1 MTTQPVVSLQ
11 KVSFSYGC
19 HPVLEDITLT
29 VNQGEAVA
37 ITGPNGSGKTTL
49 LKLLMGQLKPQCGK
63 IEICGL
69 PALQATGRALTGY
82 VPQKATNFNLQFPA
96 SVLEVVL
103 TGRTA
108 RKKLWTRLREADY
121 QIALEALDKVG
132 LKHLSRHLL
141 SSLSGGQ
148 QQRVFIARALAQ
160 QPRILLLDEPS
171 VGLDAASLHS
181 LCRLLDELRREQQLT
196 LFIVT
201 HEPAL
206 ITQVATRQV
215 CLNLHVCSCQNS
227 SREQEQLSYLNC
239 PRFLPLYNS
248 SKA

>member
-1 MTTQPVVSLQ
+1 MTAQPIVSLQ
-11 KVSFSYGC
+11 QVSFSYGC
-19 HPVLEDITLT
+19 HPVLEDITLA
-29 VNQGEAVA
+29 VEPGEAVA

-49 LKLLMGQLKPQCGK
+49 LKLLLGQLKPLCGT

-69 PALQATGRALTGY
+69 PARQAAQQTLTGY
-82 VPQKATNFNLQFPA
+82 VPQKATNFNQQFPA

-108 RKKLWTRLREADY
+108 CKKRWARLAEADY
-121 QIALEALDKVG
+121 QMALEALDKVG
-132 LKHLSRHLL
+132 LKHLSRQLL

-160 QPRILLLDEPS
+160 QPRILLLDEPT
-171 VGLDAASLHS
+171 VGLDTASMHS
-181 LCRLLDELRREQQLT
+181 LCQLLVELRRTRQLT

-206 ITQVATRQV
+206 ITRVATRQV
-215 CLNLHVCSCQNS
+215 CLNLHACSCQHPA
-227 SREQEQLSYLNC
+227 REQEQLSYLNC

>member
-1 MTTQPVVSLQ
+1 MTAQPIVSLQ
-11 KVSFSYGC
+11 QVSFSYGC
-19 HPVLEDITLT
+19 HPVLEDITLA
-29 VNQGEAVA
+29 VEPGEAVA

-49 LKLLMGQLKPQCGK
+49 LKLLLGQLKPQCGT
-63 IEICGL
+63 IEICGM
-69 PALQATGRALTGY
+69 PALQAASQTLTGY
-82 VPQKATNFNLQFPA
+82 VPQKATNFNQQFPA

-108 RKKLWTRLREADY
+108 CKKRWARLAEADY
-121 QIALEALDKVG
+121 QMALQALDKVG

-160 QPRILLLDEPS
+160 QPRILLLDEPT
-171 VGLDAASLHS
+171 VGLDAASMHS
-181 LCRLLDELRREQQLT
+181 LCQLLVELRQARQLT

-206 ITQVATRQV
+206 IARVATRQV
-215 CLNLHVCSCQNS
+215 CLNLHACSCQHPA
-227 SREQEQLSYLNC
+227 REREQLSYLNC